1 MLECAMGQ
9 DRALR
14 PPKKNGLASESSTDT
29 AQGIE
34 DASPLM
40 IMQQT
45 SGNHAATQQ
54 AMQIQGPMGRVFNRI
69 LGLPES
75 SQEGL
80 QAGFTV
86 DQLRNYLEQTLQLA
100 KGEWFRSAK
109 LNGVSEE
116 LMMTLDTDQDGLV
129 SWAEFTVFQQ
139 QTLETIAPNLDE
151 NRTVSDTA
159 RSQFSEVDT
168 SSDQRITYSEAR
180 DSILQGLPQ
189 ETEHKDLIAQLGAL
203 IALDAIDQDQQDQAV
218 RDRALTQEE
227 WLAAAVAMAN
237 EDQKTP

>member
-1 MLECAMGQ
+1 
-9 DRALR
+9 
-14 PPKKNGLASESSTDT
+14 
-29 AQGIE
+29 
-34 DASPLM
+34 
-40 IMQQT
+40 
-45 SGNHAATQQ
+45 
-54 AMQIQGPMGRVFNRI
+54 
-69 LGLPES
+69 
-75 SQEGL
+75 
-80 QAGFTV
+80 
-86 DQLRNYLEQTLQLA
+86 
-100 KGEWFRSAK
+100 
-109 LNGVSEE
+109 
-116 LMMTLDTDQDGLV
+116 MTLDTDQDGLV